1 MKPVETVR
9 ISVAKQFAKLPGL
22 RYIRLGP
29 FSGEEFRKKF
39 LLEPL
44 RQGKAVIVDL
54 DGVRGYGSSFLEE
67 AFGGA
72 VRELDLDIDDA
83 LERLKVETSVPS
95 WRLDVDEYIRTAKT
109 RKISSNS

>member
-1 MKPVETVR
+1 MTPVETVR
-9 ISVAKQFAKLPGL
+9 VNVAKQFTKLPGL

-29 FSGEEFRKKF
+29 FSGEEFRKRF

-44 RQGKAVIVDL
+44 RQGKVVIVEL

-72 VRELDLDIDDA
+72 VRELDLDIEDA
-83 LERLKVETSVPS
+83 LQRLKVETSVQS
-95 WRLDVDEYIRTAKT
+95 WQLDVDEYIRTAKLKMT
-109 RKISSNS
+109 ASGV